1 MANLLIGSRGSVR
14 ILSGLALVAVLTA
27 CGGSAGSIDPI
38 GGEFQPVEFNTPA
51 MEQFE
56 ETPVPQSTEPAE
68 ESEATTVEG
77 LYSIEISSLGLTA
90 PVVPIA
96 SENRVLVPP
105 HDPGVVGWWSEG
117 AQVGAETG
125 SAILVG
131 HSVSTGGGVFD
142 DIDQLQAG
150 ETVEVGGLAYS
161 VASVETLAQDE
172 LPSRAEELF
181 DQTVAGGRIV
191 IVTCND
197 WDGSTWQSNTIA
209 IAEPA

>member
-1 MANLLIGSRGSVR
+1 MTKARHTLRGSVR
-14 ILSGLALVAVLTA
+14 VVPGLALVGVLAA
-27 CGGSAGSIDPI
+27 CGGSAGTIDPI
-38 GGEFQPVEFNTPA
+38 RGDGQEIEFNTPA
-51 MEQFE
+51 AKQFE

-68 ESEATTVEG
+68 ETEADGTEG
-77 LYSIEISSLGLTA
+77 VYSIQIPSLDLAA
-90 PVVPIA
+90 PVVPIR

-117 AQVGAETG
+117 AQVGSETG

-131 HSVSTGGGVFD
+131 HSVRSGGGVFD
-142 DIDQLQAG
+142 DVDELEPG
-150 ETVEVGGLAYS
+150 ETVEVAGLTYS

-172 LPSRAEELF
+172 LPARAEELF
-181 DQTVAGGRIV
+181 DQTVAGRIV

-197 WDGSTWQSNTIA
+197 WDGTTWRSNTIA